1 MKHLYT
7 VLCLC
12 ILFGSSW
19 NAFAFDE
26 GDLKNLKATKQC
38 RKCDLAEA
46 KLTDADLTN
55 ADLFLANLTV
65 ADLRGANLSGANL
78 SGANLSDVFI
88 DENTNLNCKNH
99 PICLND

>member
-1 MKHLYT
+1 MKHIYT
-7 VLCLC
+7 FLCLC
-12 ILFGSSW
+12 IVFGSSW

-78 SGANLSDVFI
+78 YKANRRTL
-88 DENTNLNCKNH
+88 ECPRT
-99 PICLND
+99 